1 MEIVSA
7 VQKALADKVGI
18 QLVAMWA
25 SSSFS
30 WNREGD
36 RLTLLAPDSFRF
48 QRLQKYRAALQ
59 AAASEV
65 LGAQAVVDLKIR
77 EATLGGANS
86 AGELNSPAP
95 IKSGPVQREFSAFLS
110 AETPS
115 SPSASMP
122 LMQSATI
129 ESTASYAAND
139 SPTIFR
145 LPSGPAASHNA
156 TSLGGSTESPASTA
170 SPLQTRSDSTPSQ
183 TPYRMSRR
191 NFASLDSFI
200 VGEGN
205 RLAHAAV
212 KNLLSQ
218 LGRYSPLFISGPPGS
233 GKTHLLEGLW
243 RAARQTAPQRRT
255 IYLSAEQF
263 TTQFVEALKGSGLP
277 SFRRKYRDVELL
289 LIDDLQFFAGKPSTL
304 TELQHTVDTLL
315 RAGRQIVFAADRGL
329 PELKNLGSELVNRI
343 GGGLVCGIDPADLAT
358 RLGIL
363 EQLAGSH
370 ETPTPRTVLEWLA
383 TQLDGDARQLAGALN
398 RLHATSEALHC
409 RIDLPFA
416 QRALAD
422 LVRVNR
428 KAVRLAD
435 ITNTICEMFGI
446 DEQSLQSESKSPV
459 VSHPRMLAMWLARK
473 YTRAALS
480 EIGKHFGRK
489 SHTTVISAEDKVSEW
504 LVSGQKNLLL
514 PEGDCRLEDVVKR
527 VELQLRLA

>member
-7 VQKALADKVGI
+7 VQQALVGKVGS
-18 QLVAMWA
+18 QLVGMWA

-30 WNREGD
+30 WQREGD
-36 RLTLLAPDSFRF
+36 RLILSAPDSFRLD
-48 QRLQKYRAALQ
+48 RLRKYRPDLQ
-59 AAASEV
+59 AAV
-65 LGAQAVVDLKIR
+65 CQIMGPQAVVDLR
-77 EATLGGANS
+77 VSDANS
-86 AGELNSPAP
+86 AAEEQTAPP
-95 IKSGPVQREFSAFLS
+95 IKSGPVQREFAALS
-110 AETPS
+110 SDEPAAELSSPPPL
-115 SPSASMP
+115 SPSAK
-122 LMQSATI
+122 I
-129 ESTASYAAND
+129 EIPAEAPGSD
-139 SPTIFR
+139 SPRIFR
-145 LPSGPAASHNA
+145 LPAEPAASHN
-156 TSLGGSTESPASTA
+156 T
-170 SPLQTRSDSTPSQ
+170 STPENASDQ
-183 TPYRMSRR
+183 TPPSAYSQQPHPRMRR
-191 NFASLDSFI
+191 NFASLEAFV

-212 KNLLSQ
+212 KNLLGQ
-218 LGRYSPLFISGPPGS
+218 LGRYSPLFLSGPPGS
-233 GKTHLLEGLW
+233 GKTHLLEGAW
-243 RAARQTAPQRRT
+243 RTARQTAPHRRT

-263 TTQFVEALKGSGLP
+263 TTQFVEALRGSGLP

-315 RAGRQIVFAADRGL
+315 RGGRQIVFAADRGL
-329 PELKNLGSELVNRI
+329 PELRNLGSELTARI
-343 GGGLVCGIDPADLAT
+343 GGGLVCAIDPADLTT

-489 SHTTVISAEDKVSEW
+489 SHTTVISAEDKVSQW
-504 LVSGQKNLLL
+504 LVSGKKNLLL

>member
-1 MEIVSA
+1 MDDMEIVSA
-7 VQKALADKVGI
+7 VQQALADKVGT

-25 SSSFS
+25 TSSFS
-30 WNREGD
+30 WQREGD
-36 RLTLLAPDSFRF
+36 RLTLLAPDSFRLK
-48 QRLQKYRAALQ
+48 RLQKYRAALLD
-59 AAASEV
+59 AACQV
-65 LGAQAVVDLKIR
+65 LGPQATVDLKIGD
-77 EATLGGANS
+77 ADPAKS
-86 AGELNSPAP
+86 AAEPSTAAP
-95 IKSGPVQREFSAFLS
+95 IKSGPVQREFTAFQS
-110 AETPS
+110 TATPS
-115 SPSASMP
+115 SPLASPP

-129 ESTASYAAND
+129 ESAAALAATD
-139 SPTIFR
+139 SPAIFR
-145 LPSGPAASHNA
+145 LPSGPVASHNA
-156 TSLGGSTESPASTA
+156 SSRGGSAESPASTA
-170 SPLQTRSDSTPSQ
+170 EPASPTTH
-183 TPYRMSRR
+183 RMARR
-191 NFASLDSFI
+191 NFASLDAFI

-212 KNLLSQ
+212 NNLLIQ

-233 GKTHLLEGLW
+233 GKTHLLEGAW
-243 RAARQTAPQRRT
+243 RTARQTAPHRRT

-263 TTQFVEALKGSGLP
+263 TTQFVEALRGSGLP

-329 PELKNLGSELVNRI
+329 PELKNLGSELVARI
-343 GGGLVCGIDPADLAT
+343 GGGLVCGIDAADLQT

-435 ITNTICEMFGI
+435 ISNTICEMFGI

-504 LVSGQKNLLL
+504 LVSGKKNLML

-527 VELQLRLA
+527 VESQLRLA

>member
-1 MEIVSA
+1 
-7 VQKALADKVGI
+7 
-18 QLVAMWA
+18 
-25 SSSFS
+25 
-30 WNREGD
+30 
-36 RLTLLAPDSFRF
+36 
-48 QRLQKYRAALQ
+48 
-59 AAASEV
+59 
-65 LGAQAVVDLKIR
+65 
-77 EATLGGANS
+77 
-86 AGELNSPAP
+86 
-95 IKSGPVQREFSAFLS
+95 
-110 AETPS
+110 
-115 SPSASMP
+115 
-122 LMQSATI
+122 
-129 ESTASYAAND
+129 
-139 SPTIFR
+139 
-145 LPSGPAASHNA
+145 
-156 TSLGGSTESPASTA
+156 
-170 SPLQTRSDSTPSQ
+170 
-183 TPYRMSRR
+183 MSRR
-191 NFASLDSFI
+191 NFASLDAFI

-212 KNLLSQ
+212 NNLLSQ

-233 GKTHLLEGLW
+233 GKTHLLEGVW
-243 RAARQTAPQRRT
+243 RTARQTAPHCRT

-263 TTQFVEALKGSGLP
+263 TTQFVEALRGSGLP
-277 SFRRKYRDVELL
+277 SFRKKYRDVELL

-304 TELQHTVDTLL
+304 TELQHTVDTLM

-329 PELKNLGSELVNRI
+329 PELKNLGSELVARI
-343 GGGLVCGIDPADLAT
+343 GGGLVCGIDAADLST
-358 RLGIL
+358 RLAIL
-363 EQLAGSH
+363 EQMAGTH

-504 LVSGQKNLLL
+504 LVSGKKNLLL

-527 VELQLRLA
+527 VESQLRLA